1 MGRRWIGGLVLLA
14 LLAMG
19 AGEPLEVATPSAG
32 LVFMAGKVQVCPS
45 GGSWTAAREGAVLTA
60 GDLLQ
65 TGPDSVAVLVL
76 WDGTTMNVAD
86 STRIRVVDLSEGA
99 DGLVRRFQ
107 ITAGRVWSNV
117 QSAAGTKSTFE
128 VEGPQAVAAVRGT
141 AFEVAVEGDGTDI
154 EVWEGQV
161 EATSGGE
168 KRMLSRYQ
176 RLQARAR
183 QRAVV
188 AAFAAGDAGP
198 WQQWN
203 LEIRQKV
210 QEVVRTMPR
219 PFNPRKLS
227 PEQKQKLREL
237 YDSLPPAWQK
247 KVRDRVQRQQQQQRR
262 RGR

>member
-1 MGRRWIGGLVLLA
+1 MDRRWVGGLVLLA

-19 AGEPLEVATPSAG
+19 AGGPLEVATPSAG
-32 LVFMAGKVQVCPS
+32 LVFVAGKVQVCPH
-45 GGSWTAAREGAVLTA
+45 GGSWQPARQGAVLVA
-60 GDLLQ
+60 GDSLR
-65 TGPDSVAVLVL
+65 TGPDSVAVLAL

-86 STRIRVVDLSEGA
+86 STALRIVDLSEGA

-117 QSAAGTKSTFE
+117 QSAAGSKSTFE

-141 AFEVAVEGDGTDI
+141 AFEVAVDGEATDI

-168 KRMLSRYQ
+168 KRMLGRYQ
-176 RLQARAR
+176 RLRAQARR
-183 QRAVV
+183 KAVV

-203 LEIRQKV
+203 LELRQKV
-210 QEVVRTMPR
+210 QEVFRTMPR
-219 PFNPRKLS
+219 PFNPRNLT

-237 YDSLPPAWQK
+237 YDSLPPDWQK
-247 KVRDRVQRQQQQQRR
+247 KVRDRVQQQRR